1 MSGHNKWSKIKR
13 KKGVS
18 DAKRSKVFTK
28 ILREIFIAVKEGGGT
43 TTDTNPRLRLA
54 IDNAKGVNMPK
65 DTVHRAID
73 KAAGKD
79 ATAYIETTY
88 EGYGPHGI
96 AIYVECTTDNINRT
110 VSDMRHIFSKYGG
123 TLGTKGSLSFIFER
137 KGIFTCKKE
146 NNPADDFTMQVI
158 DAGAE
163 DVDTDDDIITITT
176 SMENFGTMRKKLE
189 EMNVEVE
196 NAGLQMIPKT
206 TTALRV
212 DDARPVMHLVE
223 ALEENDDV
231 QNVYHNLEMTEQLAE
246 AL

>member
-28 ILREIFIAVKEGGGT
+28 ILREIFIAVKEGGST
-43 TTDTNPRLRLA
+43 TPDSNPRLRLA

-65 DTVHRAID
+65 DTVQRAID

-79 ATAYIETTY
+79 ATSYIETTY
-88 EGYGPHGI
+88 EGYAPHGI
-96 AIYVECTTDNINRT
+96 AVYVECTTDNINRT
-110 VSDMRHIFSKYGG
+110 VSDMRHIFTKYGG
-123 TLGTKGSLSFIFER
+123 TLGTNGSLSFIFER
-137 KGIFTCKKE
+137 KGIFTCKKG
-146 NNPADDFTMQVI
+146 NLSADDFTMKVI

-163 DVDTDDDIITITT
+163 DVDTDDDIITVTT
-176 SMENFGTMRKKLE
+176 SMENFGIMHKKLA

-196 NAGLQMIPKT
+196 SAGLQMIPKNT
-206 TTALRV
+206 STLSV
-212 DDARPVMHLVE
+212 DDAKPVLHLVE

-231 QNVYHNLEMTEQLAE
+231 QHVYHNLEMTEQLAE
-246 AL
+246 AI